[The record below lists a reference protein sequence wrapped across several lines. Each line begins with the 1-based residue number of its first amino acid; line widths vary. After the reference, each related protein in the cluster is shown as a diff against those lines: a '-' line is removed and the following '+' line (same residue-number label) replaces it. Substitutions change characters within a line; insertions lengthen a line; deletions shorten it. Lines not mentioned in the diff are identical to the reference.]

1 MFSKQYLLVLLFS
14 WLPVAFSSQSAVAFN
29 LVYGS
34 SDREAYR
41 NYDYYRTAA
50 GNDGYVMTRSI
61 KQLSAPNPV
70 SNATFW
76 NLLTSSYST
85 GWNFQ
90 SAGGTPLYGTF
101 SINTYR
107 SCSPMSLCTIGARP
121 AILPI
126 VGTELDLDYQPNLE
140 RGDPDPNTGRVR
152 WIQWVRSNH
161 SIIPD
166 AHGTSESVID
176 SDGNYPGTPYFYAP
190 PDIGNKRSPYYF
202 FDVPQRVDP
211 DFQHDWIAQLFL
223 AVESPQTQGSTTRTV
238 TLYDGIEWGWL
249 NRILSKKKQP
259 VPNPV
264 CPPVNNSTGGNCS
277 PSPDDPPSSPPSGLC
292 FNSIDQVYESCPP
305 PSSARFALQVEESS
319 PEITSVPEPTTTTA
333 LLAVGAWAGISWR
346 KRKGEQ
352 KLNAGNAT

>member
-1 MFSKQYLLVLLFS
+1 LAFILTS
-14 WLPVAFSSQSAVAFN
+14 LPIAFTSQSAVAVSLNF
-29 LVYGS
+29 S
-34 SDREAYR
+34 SSSLTAYR
-41 NYDYYRTAA
+41 PYDFYQTSV
-50 GNDGYVMTRSI
+50 GSQGYVMTRSI
-61 KQLSAPNPV
+61 KQLTAPNST
-70 SNATFW
+70 SNAAFW
-76 NLLTSSYST
+76 SVLTSSFPSES
-85 GWNFQ
+85 GWKFQ

-101 SINTYR
+101 DISQYQT
-107 SCSPMSLCTIGARP
+107 CSPSPTNGACGIETLP
-121 AILPI
+121 AQK
-126 VGTELDLDYQPNLE
+126 VGAALFLNYIPNLAM
-140 RGDPDPNTGRVR
+140 GDPDPITGRVR

-161 SIIPD
+161 PKD
-166 AHGTSESVID
+166 GAHDTPESVID
-176 SDGNYPGTPYFYAP
+176 LDGRYPGTPYYDAYP
-190 PDIGNKRSPYYF
+190 NNVNAASPYPF
-202 FDVPQRVDP
+202 EDVPSRVDP